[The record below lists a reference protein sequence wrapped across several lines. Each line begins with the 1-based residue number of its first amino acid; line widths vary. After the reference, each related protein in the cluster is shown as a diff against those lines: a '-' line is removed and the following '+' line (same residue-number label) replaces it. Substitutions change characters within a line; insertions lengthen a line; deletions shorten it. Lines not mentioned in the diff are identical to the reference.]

1 MTRTAH
7 AAALALSLVMT
18 LAIFS
23 SDSQLSSPSHADAV
37 LAQVQANTP
46 ALRS

>member
-1 MTRTAH
+1 MTRTNH
-7 AAALALSLVMT
+7 VAALALSLVMT

-23 SDSQLSSPSHADAV
+23 GVAHLSSPLHGGAA
-37 LAQVQANTP
+37 LAHVQSDTP

>member
-7 AAALALSLVMT
+7 ATALALSLVMT

-23 SDSQLSSPSHADAV
+23 SVSHLSSPSHAGAA
-37 LAQVQANTP
+37 LAQVQAETP